1 MRSDGRQPKQ
11 LRPLTITP
19 GYIKTADGSV
29 LIEFG
34 DTKVICT
41 AKLEERVTQFLRNS
55 GKGWFTAEY
64 DMLHGPSQ
72 IRIARGSYRGKV
84 GGRTNALQMLIDRS
98 LPAVADLPSQ

>member
-34 DTKVICT
+34 DTKVI
-41 AKLEERVTQFLRNS
+41 
-55 GKGWFTAEY
+55 
-64 DMLHGPSQ
+64 
-72 IRIARGSYRGKV
+72 
-84 GGRTNALQMLIDRS
+84 
-98 LPAVADLPSQ
+98 